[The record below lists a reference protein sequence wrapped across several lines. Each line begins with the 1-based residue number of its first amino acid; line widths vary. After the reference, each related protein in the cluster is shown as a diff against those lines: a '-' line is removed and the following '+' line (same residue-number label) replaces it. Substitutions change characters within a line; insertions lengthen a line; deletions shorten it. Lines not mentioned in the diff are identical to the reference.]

1 MNEFQLSWRPPRTSS
16 SSLTEIVPDSFIT
29 IVRPQKLQAPELNLR
44 NVDGHH
50 LGGLTRIGPGS
61 GLCARFTQ
69 DPGAKRQNQATFL
82 CDGNELRGRY
92 KSSFWMLPARQRL
105 RSYNRSRFQTDSQ
118 ACKRLTHAELKG
130 KELKKQAD

>member
-82 CDGNELRGRY
+82 CDRNELGGGY
-92 KSSFWMLPARQRL
+92 KSSSRVLPAGQSL
-105 RSYNRSRFQTDSQ
+105 RPYNRSRLQIDPGLVVQ
-118 ACKRLTHAELKG
+118 
-130 KELKKQAD
+130 